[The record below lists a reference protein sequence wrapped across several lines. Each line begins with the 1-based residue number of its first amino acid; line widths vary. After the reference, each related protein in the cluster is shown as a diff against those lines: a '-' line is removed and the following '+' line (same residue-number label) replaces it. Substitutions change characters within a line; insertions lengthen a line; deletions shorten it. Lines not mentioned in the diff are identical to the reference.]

1 MANRYVDADGH
12 VMENERELNE
22 FVESPFNRNGYATF
36 RQMLPTLDAFHTLNG
51 LPRKEGTFDPT
62 IGPERWLE
70 FLDRADLEY
79 TVLYPTQGL
88 AYGHVAFPNWAAAYA
103 RAYNNWLHAK
113 YLQVSPRF
121 QGMALIPMQDPA
133 EAVTE
138 LRRAV
143 SELGMV
149 GAMLPS
155 NGLTRHLSHREYW
168 PVYEEA
174 VRLDCALA
182 VHGGSYINLGFNT
195 YTVFPAT
202 RALGMPFPLA
212 IAMTGFMVDGVFDA
226 FPSLRVGFLEGGT
239 DWIPLVIDRLERE
252 LEYGG
257 LSLAQKPLAYFQSGR
272 VYVGCEGNEKG
283 LAYAIE
289 RVGPE
294 PFMFASDFPHEIA
307 LDNCME
313 EIDEIVERE
322 DLRPEHK
329 PLLLGDNARRFYKLP
344 VAAAVSP

>member
-1 MANRYVDADGH
+1 MSRGYTDADGH

-22 FVESPFNRNGYATF
+22 FVEAPFNRNGYATF
-36 RQMLPTLDAFHTLNG
+36 RQMLPTLDSFHTLNG

-70 FLDRADLEY
+70 FLDRTGLEH

-88 AYGHVAFPNWAAAYA
+88 AYGQVVFPDWATSYA
-103 RAYNNWLHAK
+103 RAYNNWLHAR
-113 YLQVSPRF
+113 YLQASPRF
-121 QGMALIPMQDPA
+121 QGVALIPLQDPPA
-133 EAVTE
+133 AVAE

-143 SELGMV
+143 TELGMV

-155 NGLTRHLSHREYW
+155 NGLTRHLSHRDYW

-174 VRLDCALA
+174 ARLDCVLA

-212 IAMTGFMVDGVFDA
+212 IAMTGFIADGVFDA
-226 FPSLRVGFLEGGT
+226 FPTLRVGFLEGGT

-257 LSLAQKPLAYFQSGR
+257 LSLKQDPLAYFQSGR
-272 VYVGCEGNEKG
+272 IYVGCEGNEKG

-289 RVGPE
+289 RIGPE

-307 LDNCME
+307 MDNCME
-313 EIDEIVERE
+313 EIDEILERD

-329 PLLLGDNARRFYKLP
+329 PMLLGENARRFYRLP
-344 VAAAVSP
+344 VAALSS